1 MATKIKGFNI
11 ETDAINKIED
21 RIQGRIATPGNVKV
35 RKAIT
40 DLVDSNYVTAR
51 AGPSTDSA
59 AVINII
65 DSDYVRGRSGL
76 LSQNALI
83 VPSFDSAG
91 AAALTGTDGMLIFNT
106 TQQKLTYFDSSNTF
120 KSINSNTP
128 PTFDTAA
135 GSLGTIYDRSRG
147 VDTFTVA
154 ASDVNGDN
162 LTFSVIAG
170 SLPSGMSL
178 NSSTGVISGTPA
190 AVGTD
195 TTTSFTLQVS
205 DGQGGTAVR
214 SFSFL
219 RKAPIVVNYTTTDT
233 VHTWTKP
240 STDVK
245 RVYAVM
251 WGGGGGGGNPSG
263 QGGGGG
269 GYTYGTMNVESVSTL
284 NVVVGEYGEGE
295 NNYFGTGNGNGCG
308 GGLSG
313 IFTLFN
319 SDRVATYGRSILIA
333 GGGGGGG
340 NNGGY
345 PGTGGGNTGVSG
357 TGGQG
362 GPGGT
367 QSAGGST
374 ASSGGS
380 CTSNCVG
387 QQLRGANGCGGSE
400 FDGGGSFPSM
410 YWGGVWSAGAG
421 GNGCNAGG
429 GGGGYW
435 GGGGGGGS
443 PNGGQGGGGSGY
455 IGGHSSVAVSGAST
469 SSNGNSR
476 NPAGTGDTDYSGNV
490 GKGASGA
497 ELDGHTGKVVLRY

>member
-11 ETDAINKIED
+11 ETDAIDKIED
-21 RIQGRIATPGNVKV
+21 RIQTRISTPGNTKV
-35 RKAIT
+35 RPAIT
-40 DLVDSNYVTAR
+40 NLVDSSYVQSR
-51 AGPSTDSA
+51 EDSTQ
-59 AVINII
+59 
-65 DSDYVRGRSGL
+65 GGL
-76 LSQNALI
+76 LNQNALV

-106 TQQKLTYFDSSNTF
+106 TQQKLTYFDSDNEF
-120 KSINSNTP
+120 KPIIVNSPPVFTTP
-128 PTFDTAA
+128 S

-147 VDTFTVA
+147 VDTFTIA
-154 ASDVNGDN
+154 ATDPNGNDT
-162 LTFSVIAG
+162 LTFSVSSG

-195 TTTSFTLQVS
+195 TTTTFSIQVDDGNGGIAVNSYSFV
-205 DGQGGTAVR
+205 
-214 SFSFL
+214 
-219 RKAPIVVNYTTTDT
+219 RKAPIVQSYTATDT
-233 VHTWTKP
+233 IHNWVKP
-240 STDVK
+240 STSVK
-245 RVYAVM
+245 RVYGVM
-251 WGGGGGGGNPSG
+251 WGGGGGGGNPGG

-269 GYTYGTMNVESVSTL
+269 GYTYGLMNVESVSSL
-284 NVVVGEYGEGE
+284 DIVVGEYGEGE
-295 NNYFGTGNGNGCG
+295 NSYFNNGNGNGCG

-313 IFTLFN
+313 IFTDFTSNVNDTYDN
-319 SDRVATYGRSILIA
+319 SIMIA

-345 PGTGGGNTGVSG
+345 PGTGGGNTGVTG

-367 QSAGGST
+367 QSAGGAT

-380 CTSNCVG
+380 CTGNCTG
-387 QQLRGANGCGGSE
+387 QQLRGANGCGGGQ

-476 NPAGTGDTDYSGNV
+476 NPAGTGDTDYSGDV
-490 GKGASGA
+490 GKGAASA
-497 ELDGHTGKVVLRY
+497 EINGHTGKVVLRY